1 MAMIEE
7 ITGMPP
13 GTIGFR
19 ATGEIDVEEYK
30 RVLMPPLE
38 RAVDEGHVRLLF
50 QAGPDFE
57 KFDPATLWA
66 DTKNSVDLGVRHRDA
81 WERAAI
87 VTDVDWISRASQLFA
102 WAVPGELRVFAL
114 AELED
119 AKAWLAEGL
128 AAG

>member
-1 MAMIEE
+1 MIEE
-7 ITGMPP
+7 IDGMPG

-19 ATGEIDVEEYK
+19 ASGAVDVEEYK

-50 QAGPDFE
+50 EAGPDFE

-66 DTKNSVDLGVRHRDA
+66 DTKNSVNLGVRHHDA
-81 WERAAI
+81 WERTAM
-87 VTDVDWISRASQLFA
+87 VTDVDWIARASQLFA
-102 WAVPGELRVFAL
+102 WAVPGELRVFRL
-114 AELED
+114 DRLED

-128 AAG
+128 PTV